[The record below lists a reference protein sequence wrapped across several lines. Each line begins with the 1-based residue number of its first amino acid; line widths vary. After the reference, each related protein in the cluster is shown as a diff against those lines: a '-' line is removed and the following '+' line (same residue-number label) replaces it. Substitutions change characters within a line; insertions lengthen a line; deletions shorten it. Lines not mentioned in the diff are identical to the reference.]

1 MLFVILKLIFL
12 FFFHLKIGWDPIHFN
27 DLIRSS
33 SRVNEICLLVK
44 KMPRHNDDEIYTKRL
59 ADLAQN
65 PRRMRTR
72 GALERIKQT
81 EDNRTRL
88 LEQEGYKR
96 IFVFSLTCFL
106 ILFFYQL
113 S

>member
-1 MLFVILKLIFL
+1 
-12 FFFHLKIGWDPIHFN
+12 
-27 DLIRSS
+27 
-33 SRVNEICLLVK
+33 
-44 KMPRHNDDEIYTKRL
+44 MPRHNDDEIYTKRL

-88 LEQEGYKR
+88 LEQEGYTR
-96 IFVFSLTCFL
+96 IFVFFIDLFFNP
-106 ILFFYQL
+106 FFYQ
-113 S
+113 SS